1 MWAVAVSVQLHA
13 PRQRNVPLLLDAR
26 RSVNHAWHE
35 RKTNKMPLYVP
46 PPPQRKR
53 PKKKSDNFF
62 LFWHPFLYSFLSDLA
77 SGNIF
82 SQMSVLRSLRLSDK
96 INSGALSLIKSG
108 SRLLFTSKMTDK
120 TADYSNT
127 NGIESK
133 TPFLIGVA
141 GGTASGKVR
150 LHCLLILTF
159 FNRLCLRFR
168 NTRGMYYISPL
179 GMLYL
184 ELSWYGN

>member
-1 MWAVAVSVQLHA
+1 MYLCYLMPGAAAALGESRMAWVKNNISHPPAKTAEEKVS
-13 PRQRNVPLLLDAR
+13 R
-26 RSVNHAWHE
+26 
-35 RKTNKMPLYVP
+35 TI
-46 PPPQRKR
+46 
-53 PKKKSDNFF
+53 FF
-62 LFWHPFLYSFLSDLA
+62 LLWHPLFVIHIFLIW
-77 SGNIF
+77 SGNF
-82 SQMSVLRSLRLSDK
+82 VSQMSVLRSLRLGDK
-96 INSGALSLIKSG
+96 INSGTLSLIRSG

-120 TADYSNT
+120 TANYSNT

-150 LHCLLILTF
+150 LHCLLILKF

-179 GMLYL
+179 GMPCL